1 MTTHEPLGLGR
12 DLSRR
17 LIHRQ
22 QQLALLRRGIT
33 RSATSGTRDSVNEEP
48 FIASLAFAKRAVK
61 STAPSTNAAERS
73 ARRPNLPPLTNAAS
87 TAQVVRR
94 HLASPVCIMATSIV
108 TRSVSLLLTS
118 ASNRNTPIS
127 AFSALARSVI
137 LFFYES
143 LHKMYDASVHISN
156 INSLFGLSDVLFES
170 KSSVEDDPRKRR
182 ARPTKRIAPFT
193 VPNQVAPPICLLRVS
208 L

>member
-1 MTTHEPLGLGR
+1 MIKTFNYFIRVRFRLATKKRQNHRLWWPRQHVPHLSIQMKFQSLLSPLR
-12 DLSRR
+12 
-17 LIHRQ
+17 IWV
-22 QQLALLRRGIT
+22 A
-33 RSATSGTRDSVNEEP
+33 
-48 FIASLAFAKRAVK
+48 
-61 STAPSTNAAERS
+61 
-73 ARRPNLPPLTNAAS
+73 
-87 TAQVVRR
+87 VRR

-137 LFFYES
+137 LLFYES

-170 KSSVEDDPRKRR
+170 KSSVEDDPRY
-182 ARPTKRIAPFT
+182 PPSRIFCCCFP
-193 VPNQVAPPICLLRVS
+193 VRSNQAMP
-208 L
+208 